1 MESIGTIYPPYPTKF
16 MHLSPLQV
24 QDCWAVN
31 TKLQV
36 DHTFSLVTDTRQYI
50 QFCPLPRQYIQSWS
64 PFPRA
69 FIQSGPRYQTICT
82 FSLIPFTRS
91 YIQSGPHLG
100 YQTILLVGSN
110 SPDHI
115 FSRVQFTRSYI
126 QSGLIYQSIYLVR
139 SNLPDHIFS
148 QVQFTRSYIQSG
160 PIHQI
165 IYLVWSNSP
174 DHIFS
179 RVQFTR
185 AYIQSGLIYQTIH
198 IQSGLLNY
206 TNQSCYLSLK
216 P

>member
-1 MESIGTIYPPYPTKF
+1 MEKWNLLEPSILHILPSLCTFPLSRFRTAGQSILNF
-16 MHLSPLQV
+16 RQIIHLVWSQIPDNTFSLVPLPQIIHLVWSP
-24 QDCWAVN
+24 
-31 TKLQV
+31 

-50 QFCPLPRQYIQSWS
+50 QFGPLPRQYIQSWS

-126 QSGLIYQSIYLVR
+126 QSG
-139 SNLPDHIFS
+139 
-148 QVQFTRSYIQSG
+148 

-165 IYLVWSNSP
+165 IYLVWSNLPDNTHLVWSP
-174 DHIFS
+174 
-179 RVQFTR
+179 
-185 AYIQSGLIYQTIH
+185 
-198 IQSGLLNY
+198 
-206 TNQSCYLSLK
+206 
-216 P
+216 